1 MLLKALPVFRD
12 PDVAALS
19 WAIASAPLVK
29 ENCGELPIIDE
40 EWCDQQLELHL
51 DWLKQL
57 DSDPSSLKN
66 FIQDDDTKLL
76 GKRFESLLAFWFQQ
90 SPHFELIGRSIRFE
104 SSGASGEADF
114 LIRDLT
120 DGELIHL
127 EAACKYYIGM
137 PYSPKRNT
145 WVGPNG
151 IDSLQLKV
159 EKLRKQVNLFRTAPG
174 KKFLEEHGLEIPGR
188 AVLLKG
194 YFFHPLQSLSM
205 PVAPADAHRHYS
217 AGWYIHRTELA
228 FFEHDPEQ
236 WLVLPKSRWMCP
248 FHFHDRDVSVLNGR
262 EMIEQVH
269 REMNLHQKAVL
280 IIQVERSDNMLHEL
294 SRGFVIR

>member
-1 MLLKALPVFRD
+1 MNGHGIVIFVPMLLKALPVFHD

-57 DSDPSSLKN
+57 DSDPSPLKN
-66 FIQDDDTKLL
+66 FIQDDDAKLL
-76 GKRFESLLAFWFQQ
+76 GKRFESLLAFWFEQ
-90 SPHFELIGRSIRFE
+90 SPHFELIGRNIRFE
-104 SSGASGEADF
+104 NSGASGEADF
-114 LIRDLT
+114 LIRDLI

-127 EAACKYYIGM
+127 EAACKYYIGL

-151 IDSLQLKV
+151 IDSLQLKL
-159 EKLRKQVNLFRTAPG
+159 EKLRKQVNLFRTTPG

-194 YFFHPLQSLSM
+194 YFFIRCSHCPCLLLRQMLT
-205 PVAPADAHRHYS
+205 VITVPA
-217 AGWYIHRTELA
+217 GT
-228 FFEHDPEQ
+228 F
-236 WLVLPKSRWMCP
+236 
-248 FHFHDRDVSVLNGR
+248 
-262 EMIEQVH
+262 IEQ
-269 REMNLHQKAVL
+269 NFPFL
-280 IIQVERSDNMLHEL
+280 IMILSNGLFYL
-294 SRGFVIR
+294 SRVGCVLFIFMTVM